1 MEHHAR
7 DRARGVSFFYRKMHM
22 YISPRQGLLDKQRLS
37 SKLDKLFISRHIRH
51 IKNKTEEYT
60 MYCIM
65 RTEKRKKTD
74 LGGIQKENLR
84 TATEYNNRVT
94 PGMDVFN
101 VVLKESN
108 NWLQDINNEIKTAGA
123 KTRANSVLALDTLY
137 TASPE
142 FFQGKTNAENDK
154 FFQDCLKFHNKHFGH
169 IISAVIHYD
178 ETTPH
183 LHIISVPLTQDGR
196 LSARDVIGNKAKMS
210 KTQDAF
216 FEQVGRG
223 YGLERGIHMDGQEKK
238 QHISAQEH
246 ELREIKQEIAREQER
261 LEAAEHS
268 EETARTR
275 AREYRQTVAELQKQ
289 VQVLQEERI
298 KQHKSLLLLTEAANN
313 KQKEVKHL
321 NYTLQ
326 EKRGEFE
333 AIQKD
338 LEEISGYLSRA
349 EQNKAQEIANR
360 WENEWDEDFTH

>member
-1 MEHHAR
+1 M
-7 DRARGVSFFYRKMHM
+7 F
-22 YISPRQGLLDKQRLS
+22 
-37 SKLDKLFISRHIRH
+37 
-51 IKNKTEEYT
+51 
-60 MYCIM
+60 CIM
-65 RTEKRKKTD
+65 RTEKRKRTD
-74 LGGIQKENLR
+74 LGGIQRENTR
-84 TATEYNNRVT
+84 TATKYNNKVT
-94 PGMDVFN
+94 PGMDIFN
-101 VVLKESN
+101 VVLKESS
-108 NWLQDINNEIKTAGA
+108 NWLQDINKEIQAAGA
-123 KTRANSVLALDTLY
+123 KTRSNSVLALDTIY

-154 FFQDCLKFHNKHFGH
+154 FFQDCLKFHESRFGH

-223 YGLERGIHMDGQEKK
+223 YGLERGIHIDGQEKR

-275 AREYRQTVAELQKQ
+275 AREYRQTAAELQKQ
-289 VQVLQEERI
+289 IEQLQEERS
-298 KQHKSLLLLTEAANN
+298 KQHKSLLQLTEAKHKA
-313 KQKEVKHL
+313 QKEVKRL

-326 EKRGEFE
+326 EEKAEFD
-333 AIQKD
+333 AIKGNMSQITKD
-338 LEEISGYLSRA
+338 LQELQGYLTEAQQSRA
-349 EQNKAQEIANR
+349 WELSER
-360 WENEWDEDFTH
+360 WNNDFTR

>member
-1 MEHHAR
+1 
-7 DRARGVSFFYRKMHM
+7 
-22 YISPRQGLLDKQRLS
+22 
-37 SKLDKLFISRHIRH
+37 
-51 IKNKTEEYT
+51 

-84 TATEYNNRVT
+84 TATEYNNKVA

-137 TASPE
+137 TASSE
-142 FFQGKTNAENDK
+142 FFQGKTNEENDK
-154 FFQDCLKFHNKHFGH
+154 FFKDCLQFHENHFGH
-169 IISAVIHYD
+169 IISAVVHYD

-210 KTQDAF
+210 KTQDQF

-246 ELREIKQEIAREQER
+246 ELREIKQKIAREQEK
-261 LEAAEHS
+261 LEAIEHS

-275 AREYRQTVAELQKQ
+275 ARDYRQTAAELQKEVEQ
-289 VQVLQEERI
+289 LQEERVEQHNSLKMLSASKIDRQKELKKINNNI
-298 KQHKSLLLLTEAANN
+298 KQ
-313 KQKEVKHL
+313 KQH
-321 NYTLQ
+321 
-326 EKRGEFE
+326 EFE
-333 AIQKD
+333 AITRD
-338 LEEISGYLSRA
+338 LEEVKEYLTKGQQNRLA
-349 EQNKAQEIANR
+349 EIER
-360 WENEWDEDFTH
+360 EWNDFELE